1 MIEDQPQADP
11 GTDRAL
17 ISLLQQLRERHRGA
31 VNSILLYGSC
41 LRGGDIFDGL
51 VDLYLVC
58 DSYRAAY
65 ASRGLAMFN
74 WLLPPNVFY
83 AELEYEGKTL
93 RSKYALISSADLRRG
108 CSTRWFESYL
118 WGRFAQP
125 VRLVYCRDQA
135 SCEVVEQCLLQASR
149 TFLQRALPCLP
160 ASGTVFDLWRGALA
174 LSYGTE
180 LRAERSGRAT
190 ELVQAAL
197 GHFESVTRRL
207 QGALDFPFSLHE
219 SEQTLHYRAD
229 VPGYQRVSGRLGWF
243 LRRVYGKLMSIFRL
257 IKGLFTFDGGIDYV
271 VWKLARHSG
280 QEIVVPDKVRRYPL
294 LFMWGFFWRLYR
306 RGAFR

>member
-1 MIEDQPQADP
+1 VTEEQPLTDPDAD
-11 GTDRAL
+11 RVLAAL
-17 ISLLQQLRERHRGA
+17 SQQLRERHHGA

-65 ASRGLAMFN
+65 AGRGLALLN

-83 AELEYEGKTL
+83 AELEYGGKTL
-93 RSKYALISSADLRRG
+93 RSKYALLSTADFRRG

-125 VRLVYCRDQA
+125 IQIVYCRDR
-135 SCEVVEQCLLQASR
+135 SSRDTVEQSLLQASR

-160 ASGTVFDLWRGALA
+160 ASGPVYDLWRDALA
-174 LSYGTE
+174 LSYATE
-180 LRAERSGRAT
+180 LRAERGGRAA
-190 ELVQAAL
+190 ELVQASL
-197 GHFESVTRRL
+197 GHFETVTRQL
-207 QGALDFPFSLHE
+207 QGTLDFPFSVHA
-219 SEQTLHYRAD
+219 SGQTLHYRAEIR
-229 VPGYQRVSGRLGWF
+229 GYQRVLGRFNWI
-243 LRRVYGKLMSIFRL
+243 LRRVYGKLLSVLRL
-257 IKGLFTFDGGIDYV
+257 LKGLFTFDGGIDYV

-280 QEIVVPDKVRRYPL
+280 QEVVVPDRVRRFPL

-306 RGAFR
+306 QGVFR

>member
-1 MIEDQPQADP
+1 MTEEPAPTDLDAD
-11 GTDRAL
+11 RVLAA
-17 ISLLQQLRERHRGA
+17 LLQQLRERHHGA

-51 VDLYLVC
+51 VDLYLIC

-65 ASRGLAMFN
+65 ASRGLALSN

-93 RSKYALISSADLRRG
+93 RSKYALISTADFRSG
-108 CSTRWFESYL
+108 CSPRWFESYI

-125 VRLVYCRDQA
+125 TRMVYCRDESSRYA
-135 SCEVVEQCLLQASR
+135 VEQCVLQASR

-160 ASGTVFDLWRGALA
+160 ASGSVYDLWRGALA

-180 LRAERSGRAT
+180 LRTERSGRAA
-190 ELVQAAL
+190 ELAQASL
-197 GHFESVTRRL
+197 GHFEAVTRQL
-207 QGALDFPFSLHE
+207 QGTLDFPFSVYE
-219 SEQTLHYRAD
+219 PEQTLHYRAD
-229 VPGYQRVSGRLGWF
+229 VSGYRRAAGRLGWL
-243 LRRVYGKLMSIFRL
+243 LRRVYGKLMSVLRL
-257 IKGLFTFDGGIDYV
+257 LKGLFTFDGGIDYV
-271 VWKLARHSG
+271 VWKLVRHSG
-280 QEIVVPDKVRRYPL
+280 QEVVVPDRVRRFPL

-306 RGAFR
+306 QGVFR

>member
-1 MIEDQPQADP
+1 VTEEPAPTDLDAD
-11 GTDRAL
+11 GVLAA
-17 ISLLQQLRERHRGA
+17 LLQQLRERHHGA

-51 VDLYLVC
+51 VDLYLIC

-65 ASRGLAMFN
+65 ASRGLALSN

-93 RSKYALISSADLRRG
+93 RSKYALISTADFRSG
-108 CSTRWFESYL
+108 CSTRWFESYI

-125 VRLVYCRDQA
+125 TRMVYCRDESSRYA
-135 SCEVVEQCLLQASR
+135 VEQCVLQASR

-160 ASGTVFDLWRGALA
+160 ASGSVYDLWRGALA

-180 LRAERSGRAT
+180 LRTERSGRAA
-190 ELVQAAL
+190 ELAQASL
-197 GHFESVTRRL
+197 GHFEAVTRQL
-207 QGALDFPFSLHE
+207 QGTLDFPFSVYE
-219 SEQTLHYRAD
+219 PEQTLHYRAD
-229 VPGYQRVSGRLGWF
+229 VSGYRRAAGRLGWL
-243 LRRVYGKLMSIFRL
+243 LRRVYGKLMSVLRL
-257 IKGLFTFDGGIDYV
+257 LKGLFTFDGGIDYV
-271 VWKLARHSG
+271 VWKLVRHSG
-280 QEIVVPDKVRRYPL
+280 QEVVVPDRVRRFPL

-306 RGAFR
+306 QGVFR

>member
-1 MIEDQPQADP
+1 VTEEPVPTDLDAD
-11 GTDRAL
+11 RVLAA
-17 ISLLQQLRERHRGA
+17 LLQQLRERHHGA

-51 VDLYLVC
+51 VDLYLIC

-65 ASRGLAMFN
+65 ASRGLALSN

-93 RSKYALISSADLRRG
+93 RSKYALISTADFRSG
-108 CSTRWFESYL
+108 CSPRWFESYI

-125 VRLVYCRDQA
+125 TRMVYCRDESSRYA
-135 SCEVVEQCLLQASR
+135 VEQCVLQASR

-160 ASGTVFDLWRGALA
+160 ASGSVYDLWRGALA

-180 LRAERSGRAT
+180 LRTERSGRAA
-190 ELVQAAL
+190 ELAQASL
-197 GHFESVTRRL
+197 GHFEAVTRQL
-207 QGALDFPFSLHE
+207 QGTLDFPFSVYE
-219 SEQTLHYRAD
+219 PEQTLHYRAD
-229 VPGYQRVSGRLGWF
+229 VSGYRRAAGRLGWL
-243 LRRVYGKLMSIFRL
+243 LRRVYGKLMSVLRL
-257 IKGLFTFDGGIDYV
+257 LKGLFTFDGGIDYV
-271 VWKLARHSG
+271 VWKLVRHSG
-280 QEIVVPDKVRRYPL
+280 QEVVVPDRVRRFPL

-306 RGAFR
+306 QGVFR

>member
-1 MIEDQPQADP
+1 VTEEPAPTDLDAD
-11 GTDRAL
+11 RVLAA
-17 ISLLQQLRERHRGA
+17 LLQQLRERHHGA

-51 VDLYLVC
+51 VDLYLIC

-65 ASRGLAMFN
+65 ASRGLALSN

-93 RSKYALISSADLRRG
+93 RSKYALISTADFRSG
-108 CSTRWFESYL
+108 CSPRWFESYI

-125 VRLVYCRDQA
+125 TRMVYCRDESSRYA
-135 SCEVVEQCLLQASR
+135 VEQCVLQASR

-160 ASGTVFDLWRGALA
+160 ASGSVYDLWRGALA

-180 LRAERSGRAT
+180 LRTERSGRAA
-190 ELVQAAL
+190 ELAQASL
-197 GHFESVTRRL
+197 GHFEAVTRQL
-207 QGALDFPFSLHE
+207 QGTLDFPFSVYE
-219 SEQTLHYRAD
+219 PEQTLHYRAD
-229 VPGYQRVSGRLGWF
+229 VSGYRRAAGRLGWL
-243 LRRVYGKLMSIFRL
+243 LRRVYGKLMSVLRL
-257 IKGLFTFDGGIDYV
+257 LKGLFTFDGGIDYV
-271 VWKLARHSG
+271 VWKLVRHSG
-280 QEIVVPDKVRRYPL
+280 QEVVVPDRVRRFPL

-306 RGAFR
+306 QGVFR

>member
-1 MIEDQPQADP
+1 VTEEPAPTDLDAD
-11 GTDRAL
+11 RVLAA
-17 ISLLQQLRERHRGA
+17 LLQQLRERHHGA

-51 VDLYLVC
+51 VDLYLIC

-65 ASRGLAMFN
+65 ASRGLALSN

-93 RSKYALISSADLRRG
+93 RSKYALISTADFRSG
-108 CSTRWFESYL
+108 CSPRWFESYI

-125 VRLVYCRDQA
+125 TRMVYCRDESSRYA
-135 SCEVVEQCLLQASR
+135 VEQCVLQASR

-160 ASGTVFDLWRGALA
+160 AFGSVYDLWRGALA

-180 LRAERSGRAT
+180 LRTERSGRAA
-190 ELVQAAL
+190 ELAQASL
-197 GHFESVTRRL
+197 GHFEAVTRQL
-207 QGALDFPFSLHE
+207 QGTLDFPFSVYE
-219 SEQTLHYRAD
+219 PEQTLHYRAD
-229 VPGYQRVSGRLGWF
+229 VSGYRRAAGRLGWL
-243 LRRVYGKLMSIFRL
+243 LRRVYGKLMSVLRL
-257 IKGLFTFDGGIDYV
+257 LKGLFTFDGGIDYV
-271 VWKLARHSG
+271 VWKLVRHSG
-280 QEIVVPDKVRRYPL
+280 QEVVVPDRVRRFPL

-306 RGAFR
+306 QGVFR

>member
-1 MIEDQPQADP
+1 MTEAQAQAGP
-11 GTDRAL
+11 GTERAL
-17 ISLLQQLRERHRGA
+17 AVLLQQLRERHHGA

-58 DSYRAAY
+58 DSYGAAY
-65 ASRGLAMFN
+65 AGRGLALIN

-83 AELEYEGKTL
+83 AEFVQEGKTL
-93 RSKYALISSADLRRG
+93 RSKYAVISTADFRRG
-108 CSTRWFESYL
+108 CSTRWFESYI

-125 VRLVYCRDQA
+125 VRIVYSRDQ
-135 SCEVVEQCLLQASR
+135 SSRDTVEQCLLQASR
-149 TFLQRALPCLP
+149 TFLQRALPLLP
-160 ASGTVFDLWRGALA
+160 ASGSVFDLWRGALA

-180 LRAERSGRAT
+180 LRAERSGRAV
-190 ELVQAAL
+190 ELVQASL
-197 GHFESVTRRL
+197 GHFETMTRRL
-207 QGALDFPFSLHE
+207 QGALDFPFSVYE
-219 SEQTLHYRAD
+219 SGQTLHYRAE
-229 VPGYQRVSGRLGWF
+229 VPGYQRVLGRFNWF
-243 LRRVYGKLMSIFRL
+243 LRRGYGKLMSVLRL
-257 IKGLFTFDGGIDYV
+257 LKGLFTFDGGIDYV

-280 QEIVVPDKVRRYPL
+280 QEVVVPDRVRRYPL

>member
-1 MIEDQPQADP
+1 VTEEQQPTCPD
-11 GTDRAL
+11 TDSTLAA
-17 ISLLQQLRERHRGA
+17 LLQQLRERHHGA

-58 DSYRAAY
+58 DSYGAAY
-65 ASRGLAMFN
+65 AGHGLALIN

-83 AELEYEGKTL
+83 AELVHEGKTL
-93 RSKYALISSADLRRG
+93 RSKYALISTADFRRG
-108 CSTRWFESYL
+108 CSTRRFESYI

-125 VRLVYCRDQA
+125 VRIVYCRDRSSRA
-135 SCEVVEQCLLQASR
+135 SVEQCLLQASR
-149 TFLQRALPCLP
+149 TLLQRALPRLP

-180 LRAERSGRAT
+180 LRAEHSGRAA
-190 ELVQAAL
+190 ELAQVSL
-197 GHFESVTRRL
+197 GHFAAVTRQL
-207 QGALDFPFSLHE
+207 QGALDFPFSVYEH
-219 SEQTLHYRAD
+219 EQTLHYRAD
-229 VPGYQRVSGRLGWF
+229 IPGYQRVSGWLGWL
-243 LRRVYGKLMSIFRL
+243 LRRICGKLMSVLRL
-257 IKGLFTFDGGIDYV
+257 LKGLFTFDGGIDYV

-280 QEIVVPDKVRRYPL
+280 QEVVVPERVRRFPL

-306 RGAFR
+306 QGVFR